1 MSRNFTIAQLI
12 TKGRRRCDQENRD
25 ILSAA
30 EWQEELSTI
39 FGEFHGLL
47 TDAGM
52 RFYESSDTITG
63 VAGTQ
68 DYALPSDFLASVGV
82 DYEQSADGQ
91 RIELQSFLAQ
101 ERNVFSGSSGG
112 QSVAYALIGQN
123 VRLYPA
129 PATGQTYYHIYVPQP
144 ADISTAT
151 TSDNVDVVTPNGEAF
166 FTWSLAL
173 VGGIKE
179 ESDLVPYYER
189 QVDRQRERVIEW
201 AMQRE
206 LYTPKRRYVDSS
218 GTSGFTGVNRDDGDY
233 IY

>member
-1 MSRNFTIAQLI
+1 MARSFTIAQLI

-30 EWQEELSTI
+30 EWQEELNTV

-52 RFYESSDTITG
+52 RYYETEDTITG

-68 DYALPSDFLASVGV
+68 DYALPADFLATIGV
-82 DYEQSADGQ
+82 DYEQSTGGQ
-91 RIELQSFLAQ
+91 RTELTSFLAQ
-101 ERNVFSGSSGG
+101 ERNVFSGSTGG
-112 QSVAYALIGQN
+112 QSMAYSLIGQN

-144 ADISTAT
+144 ADISASAT
-151 TSDNVDVVTPNGEAF
+151 STSVDVVTPGGEAF
-166 FTWSLAL
+166 FVWSLAL
-173 VGGIKE
+173 AGGVKE
-179 ESDLVPYYER
+179 ESDMVPYYER
-189 QVDRQRERVIEW
+189 QVDRHRARVVEW

-206 LYTPKRRYVDSS
+206 LYTPKRRHVASDRGSNSGVD
-218 GTSGFTGVNRDDGDY
+218 RDEGDY
-233 IY
+233 LY